1 MSSPLQQL
9 VLHRCR
15 ELGPE
20 KAGEFFQVAPTLIRQ
35 WLAGSKTPSLAAVE
49 KVYTAPESPPTD
61 APWGDREVFLALPFY
76 KTTSPR
82 TLWSILGVWDR
93 AKFRAG
99 TRFDDAFIVHA
110 RNQLADD
117 FLATNVPKCF
127 WVDDDII
134 FGNGSPSWFRKYA
147 DLEMS
152 DRYAG
157 INAPVQLASHGKS
170 IVSGVYVGRHQKG
183 RANYAEALAETPEG
197 NAENA
202 KAHAAPFD
210 GLRETK
216 WAGLGCLLHTR
227 EVLTDIQKTHPHLA
241 PTTPGQPWSF
251 FSNSSDA
258 LMRAIPELKAKVGEA
273 TEQVRGGTA
282 ENAIAILADVARQ
295 IDSAENETKRTS
307 KLHQGEDETF
317 GRRAATAGHSTWIDF
332 SVVCG
337 HLGTKVYNCQNTDTQ

>member
-99 TRFDDAFIVHA
+99 TRFDDAFLAHA

-117 FLATNVPKCF
+117 FLATGAPWCF
-127 WVDDDII
+127 WVDDDSV
-134 FGNGSPSWFRKYA
+134 FPMGSAPWFRKHA
-147 DLEMS
+147 EIS
-152 DRYAG
+152 IPDRFAELS
-157 INAPVQLASHGKS
+157 APVQLRSHGKS
-170 IVSGVYVGRHQKG
+170 IVSGTYFGRHQKG
-183 RANYAEALAETPEG
+183 KAVYAEALAETPEG
-197 NAENA
+197 IAENV

-210 GLRETK
+210 GIRPTA
-216 WAGLGCLLHTR
+216 WAGLGCLIHQR
-227 EVLTDIQKTHPHLA
+227 VVLEDIQKTHPHLA
-241 PTTPGQPWSF
+241 PTAPGQPWSF

-258 LMRAIPELKAKVGEA
+258 LMRALPELKAKVGEA

-282 ENAIAILADVARQ
+282 ENAISLLADVARQ
-295 IDSAENETKRTS
+295 IDSAEAETKRTS

-317 GRRAATAGHSTWIDF
+317 GRRAAAAGHQTWIDF
-332 SVVCG
+332 SVICG
-337 HLGTKVYNCQNTDTQ
+337 HVGTKVYNSQNTDAQ